1 MKAKQIE
8 KLLKGVVDNFL
19 SSIEEEDIKHTL
31 KHRTFI
37 TGGAIPS
44 MLMDEWVNDYDIY
57 FYSQTD
63 ADKVRG
69 YFERRLEYK
78 GKFHVNLLTE
88 NAINLSDKIQLITKF
103 VGNPENV
110 VEKFDWQH
118 IKSWYCCKTEK
129 LHLTPDVY
137 QLVVEKE
144 LIYTGSD
151 YPLSSLMRLKK
162 YIKKGW
168 NVSNT
173 TILHIALDFVEAMN
187 KAELSRKFEQSK
199 KSKKILDEIYSEIK
213 DMSEEDFEQLDNT
226 ESLNINT
233 EFEIITDPELLEH
246 IDIVQQ
252 RKQEEKFN
260 VDDIIYHLNG
270 VDPITIQAELKKET
284 GQYKTIKE
292 IIDMINRQ

>member
-103 VGNPENV
+103 VGNPKNV

-173 TILHIALDFVEAMN
+173 TILHIALDFVESLR
-187 KAELSRKFEQSK
+187 KAENARIGNKLQETTTRV
-199 KSKKILDEIYSEIK
+199 LDELRKNKSIDDSSQEIT
-213 DMSEEDFEQLDNT
+213 L
-226 ESLNINT
+226 
-233 EFEIITDPELLEH
+233 
-246 IDIVQQ
+246 
-252 RKQEEKFN
+252 QEEFN
-260 VDDIIYHLNG
+260 DTDKKDFFVDDIIYHLNG